1 MAGAASALVLSVF
14 LSSASARDVFIEA
27 IAEDRT
33 TCDLSIGLDLGAAG
47 LMAARRPGALE
58 AMASAWLHTG
68 DGGGP
73 ATRNGLSVA
82 WDGRFLSLEKSAPCR
97 AAPMHLASLLEL
109 VDLTRK
115 LTVPYPAV
123 RASTPPPEL
132 TALRRDEAL
141 HRATAAALG
150 ASETAGL
157 DEEVHELLVDAM
169 RVAPVLVRA
178 RGLTREAVDSAVRR
192 RLPKGMKA
200 VVQPAPP
207 KDELQRFEPK
217 TLLLAPQ
224 AASTSRF
231 WIVWRIDDHDARSV
245 GVLLESLLGHRG
257 HRLSERLVNDWG
269 LVDELEAT
277 WLEGPALLVVSGAVA
292 GDGFKAPIE
301 RIFVELAELSAA
313 MSRRP
318 ASEEAATH
326 GAWLIA
332 LAEHGPSP
340 GQKSTSPSPQAVARV
355 LDEVLTRDLATVVV
369 EPMRDDPETAVAVV
383 DAELIAVWTAATLDL
398 RCPPPDEH
406 RDKNT
411 LLSQEH
417 ALDVKRYL
425 AMSRALGRDP
435 DRMRL
440 LDRELVDRCA
450 EDTKLRAMLAS
461 ARIIALHREIRCG
474 RPSSHPSRH
483 VPHVDDATE
492 VVRRRKV
499 YRRFG
504 IDSSVHRPLV
514 AMARR
519 SPGLRDELTAIDQ
532 RCPEVP

>member
-1 MAGAASALVLSVF
+1 
-14 LSSASARDVFIEA
+14 
-27 IAEDRT
+27 
-33 TCDLSIGLDLGAAG
+33 
-47 LMAARRPGALE
+47 MAARRPGALE

-68 DGGGP
+68 DAADP
-73 ATRNGLSVA
+73 KMTVRNGLSVV
-82 WDGRFLSLEKSAPCR
+82 WDGRFLSLQKSAPCE

-123 RASTPPPEL
+123 RAATPPPEL

-157 DEEVHELLVDAM
+157 DEEVHEMLVDAM
-169 RVAPVLVRA
+169 RVAPVHVRA

-200 VVQPAPP
+200 VVQAPP
-207 KDELQRFEPK
+207 KNELLRFEPK

-231 WIVWRIDDHDARSV
+231 WIVWRIDDHDARSS

-257 HRLSERLVNDWG
+257 HRLSERLVYDWG
-269 LVDELEAT
+269 LVDELQAI
-277 WLEGPALLVVSGAVA
+277 WLEGPALLVLSGAVA

-301 RIFVELAELSAA
+301 RIFVELAELSKA

-318 ASEEAATH
+318 ASEEATTH
-326 GAWLIA
+326 GAFFIA
-332 LAEHGPSP
+332 LAKHGPSP
-340 GQKSTSPSPQAVARV
+340 GKKSTSPSPQAIARV
-355 LDEVLTRDLATVVV
+355 LDDVLTRDLATVIV

-383 DAELIAVWTAATLDL
+383 DAELIAIWTAATLDL
-398 RCPPPDEH
+398 RCPAPDEH
-406 RDKNT
+406 RDKNA

-417 ALDVKRYL
+417 GLDAKRYL

-461 ARIIALHREIRCG
+461 PRIIALHREIRCG
-474 RPSSHPSRH
+474 RPSSHSSRH
-483 VPHVDDATE
+483 VDDNTE

-519 SPGLRDELTAIDQ
+519 SPGLRDELDAIDQ
-532 RCPEVP
+532 RCPEAP